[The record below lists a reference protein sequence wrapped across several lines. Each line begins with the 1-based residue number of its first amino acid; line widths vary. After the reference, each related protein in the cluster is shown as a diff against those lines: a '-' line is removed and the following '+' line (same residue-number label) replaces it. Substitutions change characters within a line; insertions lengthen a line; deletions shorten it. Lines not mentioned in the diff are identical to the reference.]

1 MVPSEAESEPCAK
14 AAVWSAPQ
22 GIRCRKGCS
31 AGKNLWRLLNMKKL
45 IFCHFCPGY
54 EHMLG
59 EKRSFFAKTLNCEL
73 RRSAGKRELMQVS
86 AMQLGES
93 SGITE
98 S

>member
-1 MVPSEAESEPCAK
+1 
-14 AAVWSAPQ
+14 
-22 GIRCRKGCS
+22 
-31 AGKNLWRLLNMKKL
+31 
-45 IFCHFCPGY
+45 
-54 EHMLG
+54 MLG